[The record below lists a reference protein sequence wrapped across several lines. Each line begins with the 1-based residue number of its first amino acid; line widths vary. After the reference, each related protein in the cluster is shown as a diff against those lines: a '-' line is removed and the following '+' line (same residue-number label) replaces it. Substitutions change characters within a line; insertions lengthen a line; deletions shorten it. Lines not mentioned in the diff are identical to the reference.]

1 MSHSPAPGP
10 MTREQRLVLAIA
22 VLGSFV
28 SFLDGTL
35 ATVALPAIKA
45 ELGGGLSAQ
54 QWIVDAYLITLGAL
68 MLIAGSLSDTY
79 GRLRVL
85 TVGLIGFGLASA
97 AIAAA
102 PSTEMIIAFRAVQ
115 GVGGALLVPSSLAL
129 IMSNFSGAAQA
140 RAIGSW
146 TGWTSVASLAGPVIG
161 GGFID
166 LVSWRVAFLV
176 NVLPI
181 AVSLFLLS
189 RLHQRDVR
197 RDGASIDYP
206 GAALAVVGLGG
217 TVFALIEQGNL
228 GWSHPVI
235 WAPFIGGLLALGG
248 FVWRQQTARD
258 PIMPLSL
265 FRIGNFAWGNLATTF
280 IYAALSLSGFVV
292 VVYLQQGAGFGATE
306 AGLALIPATVAMIL
320 LSPTAG
326 RLAGR
331 YGPRPFMTAGPL
343 LAGTGFLLMLTV
355 HDPIDYWTQM
365 FPGAVVFGLGLTL
378 TVAPLTSAVL
388 GSVDPS
394 RSGIASAVNNAVS
407 RVAGLVA
414 VALVGMIVQERLD
427 LAGFHRGLVATAI
440 LMAVGAAVSWLG
452 IRSPRPEPSTEQ
464 PAGGLR

>member
-1 MSHSPAPGP
+1 

-197 RDGASIDYP
+197 RAGASIDYP

-235 WAPFIGGLLALGG
+235 WAPFIGGILALGG

-452 IRSPRPEPSTEQ
+452 IRSPRPEPSTEEQ
-464 PAGGLR
+464 AGGLR

>member
-197 RDGASIDYP
+197 RAGASIDYP

-235 WAPFIGGLLALGG
+235 WAPFIGGILALGG

-343 LAGTGFLLMLTV
+343 LAGSGFLLMLTV

-452 IRSPRPEPSTEQ
+452 IRSPRPEPSTEEQ
-464 PAGGLR
+464 AGGLR

>member
-343 LAGTGFLLMLTV
+343 LAGSGFLLMLTV

-452 IRSPRPEPSTEQ
+452 IRSPRPEPSTEEQ
-464 PAGGLR
+464 AGGLR

>member
-343 LAGTGFLLMLTV
+343 LAGSGFLLMLTV